1 MVKEYLITTR
11 DKLTWPKANHN
22 SFFLGKWCIPFSK
35 KENKFD
41 KITLDYHWDDR
52 NKLYNDYL
60 YTQKFSMRVL
70 NSLGNKLNQIHNVD
84 YEIQHWNLIIGFWL
98 TYFIQVI
105 FDRWESISKSGK
117 KTYYSICY
125 KESSEELIPLD
136 SKDFI
141 IKTTESDRFNSFI
154 YSLIMQKK
162 GNFNLIFIE
171 DPLSKKNYLKPIKKV
186 KSSRRIYNFLYSKL
200 TKKNS
205 PFIYNPY
212 LSIKNQIYLS
222 LNFKSLP
229 VLGFDEKK
237 VTSKPDLNQR
247 NWSLNFK
254 AKSDFEEFVIKII
267 PKFIPLSYLEGFKKI
282 SNEIENSKLP
292 KSPKFIF
299 TANSFYFDDFFKI
312 YAAKAIIE
320 GAKFFSMQ
328 HGGTYGITKF
338 NLYQDYQTSI
348 SDVFFSWGWSDNEK
362 VKPLGYL
369 NKLSSKKLSF
379 FKKKEVLLVTAALSR
394 YSYTIY
400 SIPISSQGL
409 KYFEDQ
415 TLFVENLNKTV
426 RKNLTVRLSYN
437 DYLWDHKKRW
447 EYFSSNIKI
456 DDGLNPINKLI
467 AKTSI
472 YVSTYNSTT
481 FLESFFLDIPT
492 VIYWNKSHWELN
504 ETAEFLFEELKA
516 VKIFHESPV
525 SAANHVNS
533 IYNNPQKWWN
543 NEEVKSVVINFKNN
557 FCNKTKIKDLV
568 REIKKNI

>member
-200 TKKNS
+200 TKKTLL
-205 PFIYNPY
+205 
-212 LSIKNQIYLS
+212 LSIIHIYL
-222 LNFKSLP
+222 
-229 VLGFDEKK
+229 
-237 VTSKPDLNQR
+237 
-247 NWSLNFK
+247 
-254 AKSDFEEFVIKII
+254 
-267 PKFIPLSYLEGFKKI
+267 
-282 SNEIENSKLP
+282 
-292 KSPKFIF
+292 
-299 TANSFYFDDFFKI
+299 
-312 YAAKAIIE
+312 
-320 GAKFFSMQ
+320 
-328 HGGTYGITKF
+328 
-338 NLYQDYQTSI
+338 
-348 SDVFFSWGWSDNEK
+348 
-362 VKPLGYL
+362 
-369 NKLSSKKLSF
+369 
-379 FKKKEVLLVTAALSR
+379 
-394 YSYTIY
+394 
-400 SIPISSQGL
+400 
-409 KYFEDQ
+409 
-415 TLFVENLNKTV
+415 
-426 RKNLTVRLSYN
+426 
-437 DYLWDHKKRW
+437 
-447 EYFSSNIKI
+447 
-456 DDGLNPINKLI
+456 
-467 AKTSI
+467 
-472 YVSTYNSTT
+472 
-481 FLESFFLDIPT
+481 
-492 VIYWNKSHWELN
+492 
-504 ETAEFLFEELKA
+504 
-516 VKIFHESPV
+516 
-525 SAANHVNS
+525 
-533 IYNNPQKWWN
+533 
-543 NEEVKSVVINFKNN
+543 
-557 FCNKTKIKDLV
+557 
-568 REIKKNI
+568 